1 MPKHLIP
8 GVVFQPRAYQGL
20 QKGINQMAGLV
31 RLTLGPRPRTVA
43 VENVSREKMPELLDN
58 AVLITRRIIQL
69 PDRDADMGAML
80 IRHLLWRLHDEAGDG
95 TATAAVL
102 FQAVFNRGV
111 HYIASGGNAMHLR
124 RHLERGMRE
133 ILDELSRTTIRLEG
147 KENLAHI
154 AESLCFDPPLAQLL
168 GEIFD
173 IVGEHGYVEIRT
185 GPGRNLERHYVEGMY
200 WSSNIFSPHM
210 LTDQI
215 KLRTDLH
222 NAAILISD
230 LEIEDP
236 RQLMPVID
244 LATEA
249 EIPALLIIANSVS
262 DSTIAFLLAA
272 SREPEKFQVIAAKT
286 PGLGVIEQAAVME
299 DLAILTGGRAL
310 MKATGD
316 TLRGL
321 KIEDLGH
328 ARRAW
333 SDRFYLGVI
342 GGKGDPRRLRRHIAD
357 LRARFKVADDAE
369 ARRQLR
375 QRIGKLIGGS
385 AVLWIGGSSETEI
398 AAREELANR
407 TADLV
412 RAALR
417 EGVLPGGGIALLAC
431 RPRLRRMLEASTDP
445 DEQAA
450 YAILL
455 EALEEPIRTIAANAG
470 YDAGAVM
477 AQVNRAGAGFGLD
490 VRSGQVV
497 DMAQA
502 GIFDIAAAQRAA
514 VHGAIASA
522 ALALTVDVLVHKRNP
537 ESTPAKP

>member
-20 QKGINQMAGLV
+20 QKGINQMVGLV

-58 AVLITRRIIQL
+58 AGLITRRIIQL
-69 PDRDADMGAML
+69 ADRDADMGAML
-80 IRHLLWRLHDEAGDG
+80 IRHLLWRLHEEAGDG

-102 FQAVFNRGV
+102 FQTVFNRGV
-111 HYIASGGNAMHLR
+111 RYIASGGNAMHLR
-124 RHLERGMRE
+124 RHLECGMRE
-133 ILDELSRTTIRLEG
+133 ILEELSRMTVRIEG
-147 KENLAHI
+147 QANLAHI

-173 IVGEHGYVEIRT
+173 IVGEHGYVDIRT

-230 LEIEDP
+230 LEIEAP

-407 TADLV
+407 TADLL

-431 RPRLRRMLEASTDP
+431 RPRLRRMLEASRDP

-450 YAILL
+450 YGILL
-455 EALEEPIRTIAANAG
+455 DALEEPIRTIAANAG

-477 AQVNRAGAGFGLD
+477 AQVNRAGAGFGFD

-497 DMAQA
+497 DMVQA
-502 GIFDIAAAQRAA
+502 GIFDVAAAQQAA
-514 VHGAIASA
+514 VHGAIAGA
-522 ALALTVDVLVHKRNP
+522 ALALTVDVLIHKRNP

>member
-8 GVVFQPRAYQGL
+8 GVVFQPRAYHGL
-20 QKGINQMAGLV
+20 QKGINQMVDVV
-31 RLTLGPRPRTVA
+31 RPTLGPRPRTIA

-58 AVLITRRIIQL
+58 AGLITRRIIQL

-80 IRHLLWRLHDEAGDG
+80 IRHLLWRLHEEAGDG

-102 FQAVFNRGV
+102 FQTVFNRGV
-111 HYIASGGNAMHLR
+111 HYIAAGGNAMHLR
-124 RHLERGMRE
+124 RYLECGMRE
-133 ILDELSRTTIRLEG
+133 ILEELSRTTIRLEG

-215 KLRTDLH
+215 KLRTEFH

-249 EIPALLIIANSVS
+249 KIPALLIIANNVS

-333 SDRFYLGVI
+333 SDRFYLGVV
-342 GGKGDPRRLRRHIAD
+342 GGKGDPRTLRRHIAD
-357 LRARFKVADDAE
+357 LRARFKAADDAE
-369 ARRQLR
+369 ARSKLR
-375 QRIGKLIGGS
+375 QRLGKLIGGS
-385 AVLWIGGSSETEI
+385 AVLWIGGTSETEI
-398 AAREELANR
+398 AAREEVANR

-431 RPRLRRMLEASTDP
+431 RPRLRRILEGSTDP

-450 YAILL
+450 YSILL

-470 YDAGAVM
+470 YDAGAIM
-477 AQVNRAGAGFGLD
+477 AQVNRAGTDFGLD
-490 VRSGQVV
+490 ARCGQVV

-502 GIFDIAAAQRAA
+502 GIFDVAAAQKAA
-514 VHGAIASA
+514 VHGAIAGA
-522 ALALTVDVLVHKRNP
+522 ALALTVDVLIHKRNP
-537 ESTPAKP
+537 ESTPAQP